1 MRAESGLT
9 GKGAEVETVT
19 AAGIQNDV
27 VLRRGDDLRNPS
39 EQGCGDAAIVQ
50 SPARRNGR
58 NGVARLIRSPILRL
72 EQIDVSAAGDV
83 EAMPSRTKHLSLV
96 AGQGQAAIAD
106 GTHQHASSVA
116 DEIAWVRTLVA
127 YLSHSISNTRSILPK
142 GATREAH
149 HALRAALNMGF

>member
-1 MRAESGLT
+1 MSG
-9 GKGAEVETVT
+9 G
-19 AAGIQNDV
+19 
-27 VLRRGDDLRNPS
+27 
-39 EQGCGDAAIVQ
+39 AAIVQ

-106 GTHQHASSVA
+106 GTHQHGSSVA
-116 DEIAWVRTLVA
+116 DEIGGVRKLEHRF
-127 YLSHSISNTRSILPK
+127 LWSPLGKRRSILPK
-142 GATREAH
+142 AATR
-149 HALRAALNMGF
+149 